1 MVESALLIQGKDPAH
16 QKAGDGSAW
25 VQDMGVYARRI
36 DLTVSGSITT
46 IFKAWADYGTTEG
59 SAAWRIQ
66 KIVLDE
72 SSGLTLTD
80 GQAGTGAFDQIYTD
94 RASLSYS

>member
-1 MVESALLIQGKDPAH
+1 MVETNLLLGGRDPAH
-16 QKAGDGSAW
+16 QNAGDGSAW
-25 VQDMGVYARRI
+25 VQQMGVYARRL

-46 IFKAWADYGTTEG
+46 IFKGWADYGTAEG
-59 SAAWRIQ
+59 SPAWRIQ

-80 GQAGTGAFDQIYTD
+80 GQAGTGAFDQIYTN
-94 RASLSYS
+94 RAALSYS